1 MSMLSP
7 GGPRRRLLVVALVV
21 IAIAAVALGGWS
33 RRHRDRRRLR
43 IATGQL
49 GGTFLPLGE
58 ALAAAFVVDVPR
70 LVPTVLPSPGSEASV
85 QMLERGEV
93 ELALISNNARPGR
106 RGSLI
111 APLYPETLQIVVRKA
126 AKIARIDD
134 LAGKALS
141 VGPSG
146 SGTETI
152 AWQVLGHFG
161 LGRGRVAAVNLTP
174 LEAAARLEAGTLDA
188 VFVVAGVRAPVVA
201 RLLARGD
208 LELLSLGDPDERG
221 GTLDGIR
228 VDAPY
233 LLTSVIP
240 ARAYGTA
247 PAQRIGTVGVKA
259 LLVAR
264 KDLDPDLVYALAASL
279 FAAKARLV
287 EKEQL
292 LAGLSE
298 KVDPT
303 ESPFPLHP
311 GADRYLRREDPSLLE
326 KYTDQI
332 SLALTIGALLWSAA
346 AGLRAWRRQRQR
358 GRIETYFGRVAALT
372 VRVRRGGSDADV
384 RQALV
389 ELEELEL
396 GALGDLGAERLEAGP
411 AFRVLQEAVR
421 GLHHE
426 LARRLGRDDADT
438 DPGAFANVRP
448 RN

>member
-1 MSMLSP
+1 
-7 GGPRRRLLVVALVV
+7 V
-21 IAIAAVALGGWS
+21 
-33 RRHRDRRRLR
+33 
-43 IATGQL
+43 QL
-49 GGTFLPLGE
+49 
-58 ALAAAFVVDVPR
+58 
-70 LVPTVLPSPGSEASV
+70 
-85 QMLERGEV
+85 LERGEV
-93 ELALISNNARPGR
+93 ELALISSNARPGT
-106 RGSLI
+106 RGSLV

-126 AKIARIDD
+126 AHVARIDD

-152 AWQVLGHFG
+152 AWQVLTHFG
-161 LGRGRVAAVNLTP
+161 LGRARVAAVNLTP

-201 RLLARGD
+201 RLLGRGD
-208 LELLSLGDPDERG
+208 MELLSLGDPDDRG
-221 GTLDGIR
+221 GLLEGIR
-228 VDAPY
+228 TDAPY
-233 LLTSVIP
+233 LLTSYIP
-240 ARAYGTA
+240 ARAYGSA

-298 KVDPT
+298 KFDPT
-303 ESPFPLHP
+303 ESPLPLHP
-311 GADRYLRREDPSLLE
+311 GADRYLRRDDPSLLE

-358 GRIETYFGRVAALT
+358 GRIEVYFGRLAALT
-372 VRVRRGGSDADV
+372 AQVRRGGVHDDV
-384 RQALV
+384 GALRG
-389 ELEELEL
+389 ELETLEL
-396 GALGDLGAERLEAGP
+396 SALTDLGAERLEAGP

-421 GLHHE
+421 ALHGE
-426 LARRLGRDDADT
+426 LSRR
-438 DPGAFANVRP
+438 
-448 RN
+448 